1 MRRAQELG
9 AFRIDVH
16 SNDQVCPQIPR
27 IAYGNVRHQSAI
39 DQLAALRIGYRN
51 VPAGDAATGANGKRE
66 IAFAAEHYRLAG
78 VQISRYGNKRNAKFF
93 KTRYR

>member
-1 MRRAQELG
+1 MGRAQKFG

-39 DQLAALRIGYRN
+39 DQLAALSIGYRN
-51 VPAGDAATGANGKRE
+51 VPAGDAATGPNRKRE
-66 IAFAAEHYRLAG
+66 IAFAAHHYRLTG
-78 VQISRYGNKRNAKFF
+78 VEIRRYSNKRNAKVF